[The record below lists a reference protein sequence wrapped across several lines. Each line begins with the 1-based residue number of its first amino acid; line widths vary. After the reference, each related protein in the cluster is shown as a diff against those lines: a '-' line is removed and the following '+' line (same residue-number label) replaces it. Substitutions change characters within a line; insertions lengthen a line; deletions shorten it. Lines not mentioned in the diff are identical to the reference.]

1 MNIGPY
7 TPLKLTR
14 RCPLSLRSNLDNS
27 LQNRHQHGC
36 TGKSARP
43 ARTLFRTELAAALPL
58 VPGDRVQLQQ
68 LMNLMINGIDAMKA
82 VDGARQLAVKPQTA
96 GVHQRFE
103 SGSAP
108 RAAGGGPDI
117 RGGLFDKAS
126 GADMGLSIS
135 GSIIE
140 SHGGQF
146 WAAVN
151 LPLGASFCFILRA
164 QVEAHQ

>member
-1 MNIGPY
+1 MNIRLY

-14 RCPLSLRSNLDNS
+14 RCPLSLRSNLDDP

-36 TGKSARP
+36 TGKSARS
-43 ARTLFRTELAAALPL
+43 ALTLFRTELAAALPL
-58 VPGDRVQLQQ
+58 VLGDRVQLQQ
-68 LMNLMINGIDAMKA
+68 LIYLMINGIDAMKA
-82 VDGARQLAVKPQTA
+82 VYGARQLAVKPQTA

-108 RAAGGGPDI
+108 RPAGSRDI

-126 GADMGLSIS
+126 GAGMGLSIS
-135 GSIIE
+135 GSSIE

-151 LPLGASFCFILRA
+151 LPLGASFCFILPT
-164 QVEAHQ
+164 QVEAHE